1 MASSNNDDGLDD
13 VKVDDG
19 ECKVNLGDV
28 VKGGSDSNDDA
39 GVDDVGGVDTNDGDL
54 WWWTRWWWLRQ

>member
-54 WWWTRWWWLRQ
+54 W